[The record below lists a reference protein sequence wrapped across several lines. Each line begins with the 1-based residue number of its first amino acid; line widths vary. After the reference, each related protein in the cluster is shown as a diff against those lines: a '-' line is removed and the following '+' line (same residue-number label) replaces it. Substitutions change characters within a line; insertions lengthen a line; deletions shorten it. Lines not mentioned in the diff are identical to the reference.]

1 MKNVSKKKNQK
12 NKKFYGEFK
21 RLIEN
26 IDNEKYGY
34 AEET

>member
-1 MKNVSKKKNQK
+1 MKKVSKKKKQK
-12 NKKFYGEFK
+12 NKRLYGEFK

-26 IDNEKYGY
+26 IDNKKYGY